1 MSERSDFEVTIER
14 PVTWGSMDAFQHVNN
29 TVYFRYF
36 EDVRIAYFEQTGI
49 TQWMQ
54 TYGVGPILA
63 STQCR
68 FKLPLSY
75 PDNVW
80 IGARVA
86 EISDDRFRMEYAV
99 FSEQHQR
106 VAAVGDGLVVCY
118 DYNQNQKA
126 TLPPAWRSAIKS
138 LQKR

>member
-1 MSERSDFEVTIER
+1 MAQRDDYDVTIER

-36 EDVRIAYFEQTGI
+36 EDVRIAYFEETGI
-49 TQWMQ
+49 TAYMQ
-54 TYGVGPILA
+54 EHGIGPILA

-75 PDNVW
+75 PDTVW
-80 IGARVA
+80 IGTRIL
-86 EISDDRFRMEYAV
+86 EIGDDRFRMEYVV

-106 VAAVGDGLVVCY
+106 VAAVGEGLIVSY
-118 DYNQNQKA
+118 DYNQNQK
-126 TLPPAWRSAIKS
+126 TTIPPEWLTAMK
-138 LQKR
+138 

>member
-75 PDNVW
+75 PDTLW

-86 EISDDRFRMEYAV
+86 DLGDDRFRMGYAV

-106 VAAVGDGLVVCY
+106 VAAVGEGLVVCY

-126 TLPPAWRSAIKS
+126 DLPPAWRSAIES
-138 LQKR
+138 LQKK